1 MIEQH
6 ETPLQNKSGQSK
18 PDQNNTGQ
26 SKSGQSKS
34 GQSKIQKPQ
43 TQPDIKDRLIGV
55 GLYLSILVFGYIVM
69 KIYNKLSYVD
79 TPAFMYIDFFLS
91 IVIGFFVA
99 FVISLVSWLFIRKF
113 SLFVNQI
120 GKAYFN
126 FCISMILWTII
137 ITLTLGLAFLA
148 TGKKMNTQELEPYLL
163 FIIFSAPVFALFFV
177 FLFLLFSIIGA
188 VMAGFGKVFHVPMS
202 FKILR

>member
-1 MIEQH
+1 
-6 ETPLQNKSGQSK
+6 
-18 PDQNNTGQ
+18 
-26 SKSGQSKS
+26 
-34 GQSKIQKPQ
+34 
-43 TQPDIKDRLIGV
+43 
-55 GLYLSILVFGYIVM
+55 M

-99 FVISLVSWLFIRKF
+99 FGISIASWLFIRKQ
-113 SLFVNQI
+113 STFVNQI

-137 ITLTLGLAFLA
+137 VIIALALAFLA
-148 TGKKMNTQELEPYLL
+148 TGKMMNTQELEPNLL
-163 FIIFSAPVFALFFV
+163 FIIFSALVFALFFV